1 MPRSTSRPSNAAV
14 VTALVALI
22 AFAPR
27 PSAWAEDKVV
37 VRGNVGNG
45 VAVTDLSDVDII
57 VEAAE
62 DGPQPAAGH
71 GGGIFGVFRGFF
83 NPRNAV
89 PDLPVDLEGGDD
101 GPMPD
106 DPEKA
111 AAWQQRQQMRQQAG
125 QMVQLLQP
133 ILHAELELVR
143 NACGDLPAETRG
155 KLLAAGRKAVNA
167 AAVAFAK
174 QQMGGGAFG
183 GDGANTDPKRLIRES
198 VGRAVKTHVPAEGC
212 AAYER
217 QVALRSVRRERA
229 GRDRIVRVLDRQ
241 LALTPEQQRAI
252 EADLEKK
259 WDAGWPWAI
268 DTQGMEINGYR
279 PAPDYASACI
289 LPHLDEQQRGAWQSW
304 CTAAGVREH
313 GLQNWGNNWN
323 FGGHQGLD
331 LDAWWG
337 K

>member
-1 MPRSTSRPSNAAV
+1 V
-14 VTALVALI
+14 
-22 AFAPR
+22 
-27 PSAWAEDKVV
+27 
-37 VRGNVGNG
+37 
-45 VAVTDLSDVDII
+45 
-57 VEAAE
+57 
-62 DGPQPAAGH
+62 
-71 GGGIFGVFRGFF
+71 
-83 NPRNAV
+83 
-89 PDLPVDLEGGDD
+89 
-101 GPMPD
+101 
-106 DPEKA
+106 KA
-111 AAWQQRQQMRQQAG
+111 
-125 QMVQLLQP
+125 
-133 ILHAELELVR
+133 
-143 NACGDLPAETRG
+143 
-155 KLLAAGRKAVNA
+155 
-167 AAVAFAK
+167 
-174 QQMGGGAFG
+174 
-183 GDGANTDPKRLIRES
+183 
-198 VGRAVKTHVPAEGC
+198 HVPAEGC

-229 GRDRIVRVLDRQ
+229 GRDRIVRVLDKQ